1 MEPTNPYHPQ
11 PQLPRARTI
20 SPNAGQSYQYPQ
32 QHHTTTPQHQQQ
44 QSTTTTTTEQQQFQ
58 YATHVGGQSSND
70 AYLYP
75 HQQIQQLQQQQVS
88 PQHLQQ
94 IQQQQIPQDQIQQQQ
109 IQQQH
114 IQQQQVQQQQV
125 QQQQQ
130 VHQRQLSQ
138 PYPYSQGASPS
149 QQQPTGIHPND
160 TAVYASQI
168 AQQNQDNQHHSADV
182 PTNSPLHQQP
192 QQNIHVNIPPQ
203 LPPGWDAHWDQRQQR
218 YYYHNTALGQ
228 TTWELRE

>member
-1 MEPTNPYHPQ
+1 MEATNPYRPQ

-32 QHHTTTPQHQQQ
+32 QQHTTTPQHQQQ

-109 IQQQH
+109 
-114 IQQQQVQQQQV
+114 VQQQQV

-130 VHQRQLSQ
+130 VHQQ

-149 QQQPTGIHPND
+149 QQQLTGIHPND

-203 LPPGWDAHWDQRQQR
+203 LPPGWDAHWDQGQQR